1 MNNSQQ
7 EEDWDIVIDQG
18 NGLLDLKL
26 KQVWEYRDLLW
37 LFVRRDFVSFYKQ
50 TILGPIWFFVQPIFT
65 TVIYVFLFKNL
76 ANLSTDGL
84 PGPLFYVIGIT
95 VWTYFSETLLKI
107 SGVLRDNAGIFG
119 KVYFPRLIM
128 PLSIVF
134 SSLFKFA
141 VQLLLLV
148 LIMIYFAFNGGG
160 YNVPWQVIFFPL
172 LVLMIALQSLG
183 LGMIVA
189 ALATKYRDLAMLLGF
204 GLQLL
209 MYATPIVYPLSS
221 TSGTL
226 KLIIAS
232 NPMTAV
238 VESMRYCLLGKG
250 TFEFALLSYSII
262 VTIIIFLVGIVFYNK
277 AGKSFVDTV

>member
-1 MNNSQQ
+1 MHNQQ
-7 EEDWDIVIDQG
+7 QEDWDIIIDQG
-18 NGLLDLKL
+18 RGLFDLKF

-65 TVIYVFLFKNL
+65 TVIYVFLFRNL
-76 ANLSTDGL
+76 AKLSTDGL
-84 PGPLFYVIGIT
+84 PGPLFYVVGIT
-95 VWTYFSETLLKI
+95 VWSYFSETLLKI
-107 SGVLRDNAGIFG
+107 SGVLRENAGIFG

-134 SSLFKFA
+134 SSLFKFG

-148 LIMIYFAFNGGG
+148 MIMIYFTFNGGG
-160 YNVPWQVIFFPL
+160 FHVPWQVIFFPL
-172 LVLMIALQSLG
+172 LVIMVALQSLG

-209 MYATPIVYPLSS
+209 MYATPVVYPLSS
-221 TSGTL
+221 MSGTL
-226 KLIIAS
+226 KMVIAS

-238 VESMRYCLLGKG
+238 VESMRFCLLGKG
-250 TFEFALLSYSII
+250 TVELPVLVYSILI
-262 VTIIIFLVGIVFYNK
+262 TIILFVSGIIVYNK
-277 AGKSFVDTV
+277 AEKSFVDTV

>member
-1 MNNSQQ
+1 MNSQQ
-7 EEDWDIVIDQG
+7 EGNWDIIIEQG
-18 NGLLDLKL
+18 KGLFDLKL

-65 TVIYVFLFKNL
+65 TVIYVFLFRNL
-76 ANLSTDGL
+76 AKLSTDGL
-84 PGPLFYVIGIT
+84 PGPLFYVVGIT
-95 VWTYFSETLLKI
+95 VWSYFSETLLKI
-107 SGVLRDNAGIFG
+107 SGVLRENAGIFG

-134 SSLFKFA
+134 SSLFKFG

-148 LIMIYFAFNGGG
+148 LLMIYFTINGGG
-160 YNVPWQVIFFPL
+160 FNVPWQVIFFPL
-172 LVLMIALQSLG
+172 LVIMIALQSLG

-221 TSGTL
+221 MNGTL
-226 KLIIAS
+226 KIVIAS

-238 VESMRYCLLGKG
+238 VESMRFCLLGKG
-250 TFEFALLSYSII
+250 TVELPVLVYSILMTLVLFI
-262 VTIIIFLVGIVFYNK
+262 LGIIIYNK
-277 AGKSFVDTV
+277 AEKSFVDTV

>member
-1 MNNSQQ
+1 MNSRQ
-7 EEDWDIVIDQG
+7 EGDWDIIIEQG
-18 NGLLDLKL
+18 KGLFDLKL

-65 TVIYVFLFKNL
+65 TVIYVFLFRNL
-76 ANLSTDGL
+76 AKLSTDGL
-84 PGPLFYVIGIT
+84 PGPLFYVVGIT
-95 VWTYFSETLLKI
+95 VWSYFSETLLKI
-107 SGVLRDNAGIFG
+107 SGVLRENAGIFG

-134 SSLFKFA
+134 SSLFKFG

-148 LIMIYFAFNGGG
+148 LLMIYFAINGGG
-160 YNVPWQVIFFPL
+160 FNVSWQVIFFPL
-172 LVLMIALQSLG
+172 LVIMIALQSLG

-209 MYATPIVYPLSS
+209 MYATPVVYPLSS
-221 TSGTL
+221 MSGTL
-226 KLIIAS
+226 KIVIAS

-238 VESMRYCLLGKG
+238 VESMRFCILGKG
-250 TFEFALLSYSII
+250 TVELPVLIYSILMTI
-262 VTIIIFLVGIVFYNK
+262 ALFLIGIIIYNR
-277 AGKSFVDTV
+277 AEKSFVDTV

>member
-1 MNNSQQ
+1 MNSQQ
-7 EEDWDIVIDQG
+7 EGNWDIIIEQG
-18 NGLLDLKL
+18 KGLFDLKL

-65 TVIYVFLFKNL
+65 TVIYVFLFRNL
-76 ANLSTDGL
+76 AKLSTDGL
-84 PGPLFYVIGIT
+84 PGPLFYVVGIT
-95 VWTYFSETLLKI
+95 VWSYFSETLLKI
-107 SGVLRDNAGIFG
+107 SGVLRENAGIFV
-119 KVYFPRLIM
+119 KVYFTRLIM

-134 SSLFKFA
+134 SSLFKFG

-148 LIMIYFAFNGGG
+148 LLMIYFTINGGG
-160 YNVPWQVIFFPL
+160 FNVPWQVIFFPL
-172 LVLMIALQSLG
+172 LVIMIALQSLG

-221 TSGTL
+221 MNGTL
-226 KLIIAS
+226 KIVIAS

-238 VESMRYCLLGKG
+238 VESMRFCLLGKG
-250 TFEFALLSYSII
+250 TVELPVLVYSILMTLVLFI
-262 VTIIIFLVGIVFYNK
+262 LGIIIYNK
-277 AGKSFVDTV
+277 AEKSFVDTV

>member
-50 TILGPIWFFVQPIFT
+50 TILGPVWFFVQPIFT
-65 TVIYVFLFKNL
+65 TVIYVFLFRNL
-76 ANLSTDGL
+76 AKLSTDGL
-84 PGPLFYVIGIT
+84 PGPLFYVVGIT
-95 VWTYFSETLLKI
+95 VWSYFSETLLKI
-107 SGVLRDNAGIFG
+107 SGVLRENAGIFG

-134 SSLFKFA
+134 SSLFKFG

-148 LIMIYFAFNGGG
+148 LLMIYFAINGGG
-160 YNVPWQVIFFPL
+160 FNVPWQVIFFPL
-172 LVLMIALQSLG
+172 LVIMIALQSLG

-189 ALATKYRDLAMLLGF
+189 ALAAKYRDLAMLLGF

-221 TSGTL
+221 MNGTL
-226 KLIIAS
+226 KIVIAS

-238 VESMRYCLLGKG
+238 VESMRFCLLGKG
-250 TFEFALLSYSII
+250 TVELPVLVYSILMTI
-262 VTIIIFLVGIVFYNK
+262 VLFILGIIIYNK
-277 AGKSFVDTV
+277 AEKSFVDTV

>member
-1 MNNSQQ
+1 MNSQQ
-7 EEDWDIVIDQG
+7 EGDWDIIIEQG
-18 NGLLDLKL
+18 KGLFDLKL

-65 TVIYVFLFKNL
+65 TVIYVFLFRNL
-76 ANLSTDGL
+76 AKLSTDGL
-84 PGPLFYVIGIT
+84 PGPLFYVVGIT
-95 VWTYFSETLLKI
+95 VWSYFSETLLKI
-107 SGVLRDNAGIFG
+107 SGVLRENAGIFG

-134 SSLFKFA
+134 SSLFKFG

-148 LIMIYFAFNGGG
+148 LLMIYFAINGGG
-160 YNVPWQVIFFPL
+160 FNVPWQVIFSPL
-172 LVLMIALQSLG
+172 LVIMIALQSLG

-209 MYATPIVYPLSS
+209 MYATPVVYPLSS
-221 TSGTL
+221 MSGTL
-226 KLIIAS
+226 KIVIAS

-238 VESMRYCLLGKG
+238 VESMRFCILGKG
-250 TFEFALLSYSII
+250 TVELPVLIYSILMTI
-262 VTIIIFLVGIVFYNK
+262 VLFLIGIIIYNR
-277 AGKSFVDTV
+277 AEKSFVDTV